1 MAKHKR
7 RLGWSF
13 DKPQNPLV
21 DIDVSFLVTRETWND
36 VASKGQLS
44 LLHLSIASKCNAI
57 MFYKLKKALFQRM
70 LMFWFFMAEKPPITY
85 TMELSL

>member
-36 VASKGQLS
+36 VASKGQFS
-44 LLHLSIASKCNAI
+44 LLRLTIASNAI
-57 MFYKLKKALFQRM
+57 MSYKLKKALFQKT
-70 LMFWFFMAEKPPITY
+70 LMFWFFMAEKPSIIY
-85 TMELSL
+85 TTEFSL

>member
-44 LLHLSIASKCNAI
+44 LLLLSIVSNAI
-57 MFYKLKKALFQRM
+57 TNVLQMSYILSEALLLGKLSVFG
-70 LMFWFFMAEKPPITY
+70 Y
-85 TMELSL
+85 S

>member
-44 LLHLSIASKCNAI
+44 LLRLSIASNAI
-57 MFYKLKKALFQRM
+57 TQVVQFEQDMI
-70 LMFWFFMAEKPPITY
+70 EENI
-85 TMELSL
+85 

>member
-44 LLHLSIASKCNAI
+44 LLRLSIVSNAI
-57 MFYKLKKALFQRM
+57 TNVLQMSYILSEALLLGKLSVFG
-70 LMFWFFMAEKPPITY
+70 Y
-85 TMELSL
+85 S

>member
-44 LLHLSIASKCNAI
+44 LLRLSIVSNAI
-57 MFYKLKKALFQRM
+57 TNVLQIEHERIGLHFGFSSPKNLTKFSSWR
-70 LMFWFFMAEKPPITY
+70 
-85 TMELSL
+85 

>member
-44 LLHLSIASKCNAI
+44 LLRLSITEESAI
-57 MFYKLKKALFQRM
+57 PENVNVLVFHGRKTFYNLYHGGKFVG
-70 LMFWFFMAEKPPITY
+70 IDVT
-85 TMELSL
+85 